1 MKGSEFFA
9 KAGGTLWIILAG
21 GAAILMLLYWLGVFD
36 AERFNWRVF
45 ATLFGVGGLASFV
58 IAGILA
64 VWEKSN

>member
-21 GAAILMLLYWLGVFD
+21 GAAILMLLYWLGIFD

-45 ATLFGVGGLASFV
+45 ATLFGVGGPC
-58 IAGILA
+58 ILCA
-64 VWEKSN
+64 RWHLGGVGKK